1 MFIRIV
7 CLYCIFSATAF
18 AQVTDSTESQQGN
31 TATSPLPVLIP
42 FARYVD
48 CGPIEGGSKKS
59 PVSITIEEALRL
71 TLVINRDSLPKDC
84 GIQFLTVTI
93 SIFNKHGV
101 LTDKIVKQAFTFP
114 REAGEDSDRS
124 KLHFYAERIAP
135 FGFVSEQKI
144 ERIKILHDSIPEWSL
159 MKVELTPTDEYTK
172 FAERLK
178 YEMEWWYRIKGS
190 VYEGEFFLGIP
201 KVLYDTR
208 ADDPIAYGNASAMM
222 RLYLL
227 HSETGERYPVNIG
240 VGTFGVST
248 PIDVSKT
255 GGGIAVSLLFDI
267 VQAIRLSYDLD
278 IPNKFNA
285 GVEITPF
292 FPLERK
298 SRILVNARIGYSP

>member
-1 MFIRIV
+1 MIVRTGFLFI
-7 CLYCIFSATAF
+7 IFSMYAF
-18 AQVTDSTESQQGN
+18 AQVADSTQPHHGN
-31 TATSPLPVLIP
+31 ASTSPLPVLIP
-42 FARYVD
+42 LSRYVD
-48 CGPIEGGSKKS
+48 CGPIKGGSKKS
-59 PVSITIEEALRL
+59 PVSITIEEALQL
-71 TLVINRDSLPKDC
+71 TVIFNRDSLPKDC

-114 REAGEDSDRS
+114 REDGKEADRS
-124 KLHFYAERIAP
+124 KLHFYAGRVAP
-135 FGFVSEQKI
+135 YGFVSEQKI
-144 ERIKILHDSIPEWSL
+144 ERVKILHDSIPQWSL

-201 KVLYDTR
+201 KVLYDSR
-208 ADDPIAYGNASAMM
+208 SDDPIVYGNASAMM

-227 HSETGERYPVNIG
+227 HSETGDRYPVNVGI
-240 VGTFGVST
+240 GTFGVST
-248 PIDVSKT
+248 PIDVSKN
-255 GGGIAVSLLFDI
+255 GGGIAISLLFDI
-267 VQAIRLSYDLD
+267 VQAVRLSYDMD
-278 IPNKFNA
+278 IPNKLNA
-285 GVEITPF
+285 GIEITPF